1 MLKDLRVRE
10 FTAKEARLLNPLQLA
25 LVGDGVYELFIRNHI
40 LSQNLELTAHKIH
53 IKAIGY
59 VKAKSQATIMHVIEN
74 DLTEEESYIYKRGR
88 NAKSATIP
96 KNADV
101 RDYRMATGFEALVGY
116 LHLIG
121 DYERLNYINRAM
133 RKRRINNDK
142 KRKSKKKRKRI

>member
-1 MLKDLRVRE
+1 METNLIQLKELFHLEDQDLRSYS
-10 FTAKEARLLNPLQLA
+10 PLTLA
-25 LVGDGVYELFIRNHI
+25 YIGDGVYELFIRNHI

-116 LHLIG
+116 LYLTGNFEKLEFIFNKAISI
-121 DYERLNYINRAM
+121 EL
-133 RKRRINNDK
+133 
-142 KRKSKKKRKRI
+142 

>member
-1 MLKDLRVRE
+1 MLKDLKVRE

-116 LHLIG
+116 FYLTGNFEKLEFIFNKAISI
-121 DYERLNYINRAM
+121 EL
-133 RKRRINNDK
+133 
-142 KRKSKKKRKRI
+142 

>member
-1 MLKDLRVRE
+1 MEDQDLRSYS
-10 FTAKEARLLNPLQLA
+10 PLTLA
-25 LVGDGVYELFIRNHI
+25 YIGDGVYELFIRNHI

-116 LHLIG
+116 LYLTGNFEKLEFIFNKAISI
-121 DYERLNYINRAM
+121 EL
-133 RKRRINNDK
+133 
-142 KRKSKKKRKRI
+142 

>member
-1 MLKDLRVRE
+1 
-10 FTAKEARLLNPLQLA
+10 
-25 LVGDGVYELFIRNHI
+25 
-40 LSQNLELTAHKIH
+40 
-53 IKAIGY
+53 
-59 VKAKSQATIMHVIEN
+59 MHVIEN

-116 LHLIG
+116 LYLTG
-121 DYERLNYINRAM
+121 NFEGYFNRAI